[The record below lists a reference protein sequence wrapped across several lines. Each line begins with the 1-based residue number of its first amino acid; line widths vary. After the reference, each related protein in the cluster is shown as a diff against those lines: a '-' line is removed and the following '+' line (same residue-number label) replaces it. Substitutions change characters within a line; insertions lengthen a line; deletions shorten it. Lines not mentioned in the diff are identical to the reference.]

1 MRLFKKLFERFN
13 RIQALA
19 FFSALIGL
27 VVSVF
32 SFFISM
38 VVLNI
43 SVWFISIIISF
54 FFTGW
59 SVVSMLF
66 LWLSGKVEVF

>member
-13 RIQALA
+13 RIQVLA
-19 FFSALIGL
+19 FFSALVGL
-27 VVSVF
+27 VVGVF

-54 FFTGW
+54 FFIGW
-59 SVVSMLF
+59 SVVSILF
-66 LWLSGKVEVF
+66 VWLAGKAEVY